1 MRHAQIAYFFL
12 LCSGRDGELP
22 CLVVHARNRHV
33 CDAPDTG
40 VITHERHKLT
50 SLFFFCVG
58 LWVIP
63 LRSGLPCLTWTPID
77 QMSTLTLGTAHQVS
91 IQLRCTR
98 ASTAARKNKIGKKRR
113 RKLTAVTMQ
122 PSNGLIEIDELS
134 SRLRVS
140 AKALRTTSQPSAQSI
155 TLAYARHR
163 AAELPGPRC
172 CGQARTTGI
181 RMKED
186 HDETVGCCGR
196 RH

>member
-1 MRHAQIAYFFL
+1 MLRPGRGAALPGGSCTQQARLRRTRYWGHNSRATEIKLIFFSSL
-12 LCSGRDGELP
+12 RWAVATPAAIRP
-22 CLVVHARNRHV
+22 CLFDMGA
-33 CDAPDTG
+33 
-40 VITHERHKLT
+40 
-50 SLFFFCVG
+50 
-58 LWVIP
+58 
-63 LRSGLPCLTWTPID
+63 ID

-91 IQLRCTR
+91 IQFRCTR
-98 ASTAARKNKIGKKRR
+98 SSTAARENKIGNKKEE
-113 RKLTAVTMQ
+113 KLTAVTMQ

-181 RMKED
+181 RMEED